1 MFEFLLRIN
10 RPSKARA
17 EAAIKWAQRS
27 SHVELEAESLRH
39 KIQTLQRLPRY
50 KQTTQDNARNLLL
63 FKGQLQQIEGHA
75 TLASFVR
82 KVGLD
87 MRKRKGKM
95 GILDEIAVQKKLERA
110 KQIHF
115 RWQTDLFRS
124 DWVMSQDLSTRMF
137 LLWRQFH
144 AVKWNLMFRAYFVS
158 DSIALKMYLF
168 LNRLLK

>member
-17 EAAIKWAQRS
+17 EAAMKWAQRF

-39 KIQTLQRLPRY
+39 QIQTLQRLPRY
-50 KQTTQDNARNLLL
+50 KQTTQDNARKLLL

-75 TLASFVR
+75 TFISFVR
-82 KVGLD
+82 KFGLD
-87 MRKRKGKM
+87 TREKKGKM
-95 GILDEIAVQKKLERA
+95 GILEVIAEQKKMERA

-124 DWVMSQDLSTRMF
+124 NWVMCRDWSTRMF

-144 AVKWNLMFRAYFVS
+144 AVKWNVIFRAYFVS
-158 DSIALKMYLF
+158 DSIALRVYLF